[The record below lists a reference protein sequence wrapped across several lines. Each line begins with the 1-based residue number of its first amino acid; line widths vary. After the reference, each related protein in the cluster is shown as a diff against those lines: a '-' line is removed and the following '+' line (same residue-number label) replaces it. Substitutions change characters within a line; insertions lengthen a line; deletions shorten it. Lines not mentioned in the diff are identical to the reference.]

1 MRSATAVAPAN
12 FYSAVK
18 SGKIATHKAEIAS
31 FTKNGVILTNGKT
44 IEADLVIT
52 ATGFKVDLS
61 ILPPQY
67 QNLVDDDGIYLY
79 RHMIH
84 PGKHAIFGQKFI

>member
-12 FYSAVK
+12 FFSAVK
-18 SGKIATHKAEIAS
+18 AGKIATHQAEIAS
-31 FTKNGVILTNGKT
+31 FTKNSVILTNGKT

-61 ILPPQY
+61 ILPPQF
-67 QNLVDDDGIYLY
+67 QNLIGDDGIYLY

-84 PGKHAIFGQKFI
+84 PSTHFTTI